1 MFTKADLEDG
11 FLQIQLHDA
20 SSKLTT
26 FQTAWGRY
34 RWLRTPHG
42 ISPAPE
48 CFQQKLD
55 QCLEIL
61 KGVYKIMYDLLI
73 IGQGDTDKEA
83 DQDHDHNFKNVLD
96 RCRTKGIKPNKDKF
110 QFKCS
115 EVSFIGDVMTKEGLK
130 ADPRK
135 VEAITKMDRPNDVP
149 AIQRFIG
156 LVKYLS
162 KFLQDL
168 SEMCEPL
175 RHPTHKGAERI
186 WGHEPEVA
194 FVRIKEAVVK
204 APVLKYFKESHPTKC
219 QGDASQSVNVNFTNI

>member
-1 MFTKADLEDG
+1 M
-11 FLQIQLHDA
+11 
-20 SSKLTT
+20 
-26 FQTAWGRY
+26 
-34 RWLRTPHG
+34 
-42 ISPAPE
+42 
-48 CFQQKLD
+48 
-55 QCLEIL
+55 
-61 KGVYKIMYDLLI
+61 GVYKIMYNLLI

-96 RCRTKGIKPNKDKF
+96 KLNKDKL

-115 EVSFIGDVMTKEGLK
+115 EVSFIGHVMTMEGLK
-130 ADPRK
+130 PDPRK

-149 AIQRFIG
+149 AVQRFIR

-175 RHPTHKGAERI
+175 CRPTHKGAGRI

-219 QGDASQSVNVNFTNI
+219 QGDTSQSGVGFVVMQCRQPVTFSSRALTPAERRYLQIEKELLGTFSAWNTTTTMSTVAKSSYGLATSS